1 MRILCFGDS
10 NTYGYDPRGFF
21 GDRYGTEDRWV
32 DLLAKQTG
40 HEIINAGANGREI
53 PRNPY
58 ALRLLTEHAP
68 VDIFL
73 VMLGTNDLL
82 QGASAKDVATR
93 MEVFLN
99 PLLPR
104 CRQILLVAP
113 PPMKRGAWVPTYE
126 LVGESILLAD
136 EYKLLTEKL
145 NIPFVDTRQ
154 WNIELTFDGVHFT
167 EAGHRTFK
175 NHLSYSLQSKGILSS
190 N

>member
-21 GDRYGTEDRWV
+21 GDRYGAEDRWV

-40 HEIINAGANGREI
+40 HEVINAGANGREI

-58 ALRLLTEHAP
+58 ALRLLNEHAP

-82 QGASAKDVATR
+82 QGASAKKAIAR
-93 MEVFLN
+93 MEAFLN
-99 PLLPR
+99 QLLPH
-104 CRQILLVAP
+104 CKQILLICP
-113 PPMKRGAWVPTYE
+113 PPMKRGAWVPTNA
-126 LVGESILLAD
+126 LVTESVRLAE
-136 EYKLLTEKL
+136 EYNFLAEKL
-145 NIPFVDTRQ
+145 NISFVDTRE

-167 EAGHRTFK
+167 EEGHHTFAENLRK
-175 NHLSYSLQSKGILSS
+175 ELQP
-190 N
+190 

>member
-21 GDRYGTEDRWV
+21 GDRYGAEDRWV

-40 HEIINAGANGREI
+40 LECINAGTNGREI

-58 ALRLLTEHAP
+58 ALRLLIEHTP

-82 QGASAKDVATR
+82 QGATAKEAADR
-93 MEVFLN
+93 MEAFLN
-99 PLLPR
+99 QLLPH
-104 CRQILLVAP
+104 CKQILLVAP
-113 PPMKRGAWVPTYE
+113 PPMKRGAWVPTDE
-126 LVGESILLAD
+126 LVVESVRLAE
-136 EYKLLTEKL
+136 EYKILAEKL
-145 NIPFVDTRQ
+145 NIPFVDTHL

-167 EAGHRTFK
+167 EERHHTFAEK
-175 NHLSYSLQSKGILSS
+175 LGKELRL
-190 N
+190 

>member
-10 NTYGYDPRGFF
+10 NTYGYDPRGYF
-21 GDRYGTEDRWV
+21 GDRYGAGDRWV
-32 DLLAKQTG
+32 DLLVKQTG
-40 HEIINAGANGREI
+40 HEVINAGANGREI

-58 ALRLLTEHAP
+58 ALRLLNEHTP

-82 QGASAKDVATR
+82 QGASAKEATAR

-113 PPMKRGAWVPTYE
+113 PPMKRGAWVPTDD
-126 LVGESILLAD
+126 LVAESIHLAE
-136 EYKLLTEKL
+136 EYKLLADKL
-145 NIPFVDTRQ
+145 NIPFIDTRR
-154 WNIELTFDGVHFT
+154 WNIELTFDGVHLT
-167 EAGHRTFK
+167 EAGHRTFEK
-175 NHLSYSLQSKGILSS
+175 HLSYFLQSKGILSS
-190 N
+190 D

>member
-21 GDRYGTEDRWV
+21 GDRYGAEDRWV

-58 ALRLLTEHAP
+58 ALRLLNEHAP

-82 QGASAKDVATR
+82 QGASAKEAAALMETLLAT
-93 MEVFLN
+93 
-99 PLLPR
+99 LLPH
-104 CRQILLVAP
+104 CKEILLVAP
-113 PPMKRGAWVPTYE
+113 PPMKRGAWVPTDE
-126 LVGESILLAD
+126 LVIESIHLAD
-136 EYKLLTEKL
+136 EYTLLAEKL
-145 NIPFVDTRQ
+145 NIPLTREE
-154 WNIELTFDGVHFT
+154 NGSY
-167 EAGHRTFK
+167 RTRNVRPK
-175 NHLSYSLQSKGILSS
+175 PKPR
-190 N
+190 